1 MTKALLGIDG
11 GGTKTHAVIADLDGN
26 VLGTAANGGANW
38 ERIGLPAVQESL
50 QELIRSAA
58 HNAGINIEDIVGSTF
73 ALAGIDWDEDK
84 ENFAPVI
91 NSLQLGGPAHLMNDS
106 FAALFAGIH
115 DGIGIVSIAG
125 TGGKTTGRDAN
136 ETLQTMGMD
145 LGEAGGAGQLVALCL
160 DSIARMH
167 HGIAPKSSMFSVIPA
182 KLGYNDMTAFFTA
195 IARDRIPL
203 DESLAP
209 LIFDLANTGDI
220 TAVENVTKVAQ
231 QHALDVFGI
240 FSRLDF
246 KGLEVTI
253 IRAGGL
259 HTAGCMIFDKE
270 FESEVTRLIP
280 NSSVKVLA
288 IPPVFGSVL
297 AAAHN
302 YFAVVPDAFSSHLL
316 TQAGKVHLQ

>member
-11 GGTKTHAVIADLDGN
+11 GGTKTHAVIVDLDGN

-38 ERIGLPAVQESL
+38 ERIGLQAVQNGL
-50 QELIRSAA
+50 QELIRSAV
-58 HNAGINIEDIVGSTF
+58 HDAGITIEDVVESTF

-84 ENFAPVI
+84 ENFIPVI
-91 NSLQLGGPAHLMNDS
+91 NSLQLSGPTHLMNDS
-106 FAALFAGIH
+106 FAALFAGIP

-125 TGGKTTGRDAN
+125 TGGKTTGRDSSN
-136 ETLQTMGMD
+136 TVQTMGMD

-167 HGIAPKSSMFSVIPA
+167 HGIAKKTQMFTLIPTT
-182 KLGYNDMTAFFTA
+182 LGYNDMTEFFTA

-209 LIFDLANTGDI
+209 LIFDLANTGDA
-220 TAVENVTKVAQ
+220 TAIENVTKVAH

-246 KGLEVTI
+246 KGEKVTI

-259 HTAGCMIFDKE
+259 HTAGCAIFDQE
-270 FESEVTRLIP
+270 FEGEVTRLIP
-280 NSSVKVLA
+280 NSSIKVLT

-297 AAAHN
+297 AAAHS
-302 YFAVVPDAFSSHLL
+302 YFAAVPDAFSVHLL
-316 TQAGKVHLQ
+316 TQAGKVVVQ